1 MKWRNERTKGELEE
15 EEEEEDDDEEER
27 QRGMFRSSTS
37 WRIMMS
43 VRGKL
48 CRTRPGNDLEP

>member
-37 WRIMMS
+37 
-43 VRGKL
+43 
-48 CRTRPGNDLEP
+48 